1 MVALQDA
8 PVSVDPTPHRP
19 RRSRLTVIGAGVV
32 LAAAA
37 ATAGWLAPRLIA
49 HPTQPSYLG
58 RDAAVVA
65 KDLNCA
71 HYTKAAT
78 HDESV
83 YRYHDQGTCSLD
95 GTTVTITTFDR
106 ESDGDAFGSVM
117 KAVIPILHPTWV
129 GATYAAGPG
138 WVLADSRNLTAA
150 PAELAVHRLNS
161 GATYVIP
168 AAKH

>member
-1 MVALQDA
+1 VVALQDA
-8 PVSVDPTPHRP
+8 PVSLDPTHRRP
-19 RRSRLTVIGAGVV
+19 RRSRAGVIGAGIV
-32 LAAAA
+32 LAAPA

-49 HPTQPSYLG
+49 QATTPSYLG
-58 RDAAVVA
+58 RDASVVA

-71 HYTKAAT
+71 HYTKAAA

-129 GATYAAGPG
+129 GATDAAGPG
-138 WVLADSRNLTAA
+138 WVVADSRSLTAA
-150 PAELAVHRLNS
+150 TAELVVRRLNS

-168 AAKH
+168 AAKR